1 MKSPIASSDH
11 EGPHPD
17 RSKSREVAYVNVKYF
32 IDANSVYR
40 PSAATV
46 RFDYCSNAVAG

>member
-1 MKSPIASSDH
+1 MKSSITSLDH

-17 RSKSREVAYVNVKYF
+17 RSKSREVAYVDVKYF
-32 IDANSVYR
+32 IDGDSVYR